1 MDNLERYLDNTEI
14 GVEFLLEF
22 FDELLSTYKEKY
34 ISTENLLSIVKGKYI
49 VENFKKIEF
58 DGYLEI
64 SSTQVFDKGGIS
76 YSLIIYSD
84 EITLT
89 SGGYNVEDGVGSDS
103 FGSTYYE
110 MGNHERLIE
119 TFHNLEY
126 WNLGFIENSK
136 GGINIIVKDETE
148 NFPKI

>member
-1 MDNLERYLDNTEI
+1 MENLDRYLNNTDI
-14 GVEFLLEF
+14 GVEFLTEF
-22 FDELLSTYKEKY
+22 FDELLSTYKEKC
-34 ISTENLLSIVKGKYI
+34 ISTKNLLSIVKGKYI

-58 DGYLEI
+58 EGSLEI
-64 SSTQVFDKGGIS
+64 SSTQIFDKGGIS
-76 YSLIIYSD
+76 YSLFIYSD
-84 EITLT
+84 EITLS

-126 WNLGFIENSK
+126 WNLGFIENSN
-136 GGINIIVKDETE
+136 GGVYIIIKDEIE
-148 NFPKI
+148 HLQI